1 MSGLLNVEALASQG
15 SCISRLLHLKALAS
29 QGSCISRLLHLRAL
43 ASQVSCIS
51 GLLHL
56 RSLASQ
62 VSCIS
67 GLLHLRSL
75 ASQVSCISGLMNV
88 RVQRQTALEFIM
100 AGFGNSR
107 PLDLLTAELEGWLH
121 GGGPLAVQ
129 NRQAVGVLGLSNE
142 PRLSSS

>member
-1 MSGLLNVEALASQG
+1 MSVRSKPFDLATAELEGRSHHGRPLECQV
-15 SCISRLLHLKALAS
+15 SCMSS
-29 QGSCISRLLHLRAL
+29 LLHLRSP

-56 RSLASQ
+56 KSLACQ
-62 VSCIS
+62 ASCMS
-67 GLLHLRSL
+67 GL
-75 ASQVSCISGLMNV
+75 INV

>member
-1 MSGLLNVEALASQG
+1 MGGLLNVRPLE
-15 SCISRLLHLKALAS
+15 CR
-29 QGSCISRLLHLRAL
+29 GSCISRLLHLRA
-43 ASQVSCIS
+43 
-51 GLLHL
+51 
-56 RSLASQ
+56 
-62 VSCIS
+62 
-67 GLLHLRSL
+67 L